1 MNKEQQ
7 KPFGESALARQE
19 AAPISVDR
27 LAQIIRR
34 LDGRHTLGAYEMA
47 EAILAEVSIP
57 YPPAAQAVD
66 LWQPIE
72 TAPKDGTIII
82 VTGAPELGYTL
93 PCVVDALY
101 DDGGWLVNQWESP
114 SFAITPTHWM
124 PIPAID
130 QQAGKGVQP

>member
-1 MNKEQQ
+1 M
-7 KPFGESALARQE
+7 S
-19 AAPISVDR
+19 
-27 LAQIIRR
+27 
-34 LDGRHTLGAYEMA
+34 EMK
-47 EAILAEVSIP
+47 
-57 YPPAAQAVD
+57 
-66 LWQPIE
+66 WQPIE

-82 VTGAPELGYTL
+82 MTGAPELGYTL